1 MRKAFNFFRSYYDV
15 ASELSDKDRLAFYD
29 ALILEQFTGK
39 KTELKG
45 LAKFAYISQSHS
57 IDSQTRGYNDRLK
70 RTDIQEDE
78 KIFLGSV
85 AGCVAG
91 GVAQEKE
98 EEEEKVQ
105 ISIASQIDF
114 DKLLEYFNK
123 VTNKKFKSIPDKAKK
138 AFNARLKEGYTKNEI
153 MQAILNCSQDEFHL
167 NNPKYL
173 TPEFIS
179 RPDKFVKY
187 LNSEPTEQ
195 KVIDTRNPKN
205 LPIIY

>member
-57 IDSQTRGYNDRLK
+57 IDSQIKGYNFRLK
-70 RTDIQEDE
+70 RTDIQDDE
-78 KIFLGSV
+78 RNFLGAVSGAV
-85 AGCVAG
+85 SG
-91 GVAQEKE
+91 GEAQEKE
-98 EEEEKVQ
+98 QEKEQVE
-105 ISIASQIDF
+105 IPIASQIDF
-114 DKLLEYFNK
+114 VKLLEYFNK

-138 AFNARLKEGYTKNEI
+138 AFNARLKDGYTKNEI
-153 MQAILNCSQDEFHL
+153 MQAILNCSKDEFHL

-179 RPDKFVKY
+179 RPDKFIMY
-187 LNSEPTEQ
+187 LNSTPKKETVVDP
-195 KVIDTRNPKN
+195 RNPKN